1 MAHRTLQSS
10 VPLLLRR
17 ACRARK
23 RSGVQRN
30 SGRQQSSR
38 TLKLLRPCHVAP
50 ADELPAGLRGLALRG
65 LRRALATVVVQ
76 YRKLQYEQSAAVQRR
91 GGKPLAITSR
101 HTFHALQAMY
111 GPLVPY
117 GGAPKLSGNL
127 ARYNRVI
134 LVLRKSS
141 ESAQMAPCAL
151 WSWLPL
157 WSHLGSSRT

>member
-1 MAHRTLQSS
+1 
-10 VPLLLRR
+10 
-17 ACRARK
+17 
-23 RSGVQRN
+23 
-30 SGRQQSSR
+30 
-38 TLKLLRPCHVAP
+38 
-50 ADELPAGLRGLALRG
+50 
-65 LRRALATVVVQ
+65 
-76 YRKLQYEQSAAVQRR
+76 
-91 GGKPLAITSR
+91 
-101 HTFHALQAMY
+101 MY

-141 ESAQMAPCAL
+141 ESTESAQMAPCAL